1 MQRKREREENGA
13 RNQSEICKMHSGSV
27 ALRTA
32 QCSNN
37 GNGVEV
43 KAFDGVGRRKVAHA
57 IYSDSRMTE
66 QCCVSAA

>member
-1 MQRKREREENGA
+1 
-13 RNQSEICKMHSGSV
+13 MHSGSV